1 LSPDNAFAVWGDS
14 RASNHEEEGKGTGVA
29 GAFSVYSAYRRLQ
42 SRCRRCVRCAFCSQS
57 DSLTLEVPSSE
68 TSAWRA
74 VVRHLRSW
82 PPAFPDALRSPVH
95 DVSSVLFPSPCRICG
110 NSLLRLSRTPICED
124 CWNRVAP
131 QTGLVC
137 ARCSEDLQV
146 SAFTHVG
153 GIESGPLDRLCQ
165 PCRLAPPPFE
175 RAVAYGGY
183 TGTLRRL
190 IHALKYDGILPVA
203 ERLGGLLAEAILKL
217 EGDSKLGELLVVAV
231 PLHAAKRKQRGF
243 NHADLLAKAAVRE
256 LHLRRPEWK
265 LTLAGGAIERRKAT
279 LSQAALSPH
288 QRRANLRGVF
298 FVPRPELVAGR
309 NILLVDDIYTTGAT
323 ARACSQVLRRAG
335 AASVRVATVARP
347 QRESTALLQF
357 EHKEISMEQD
367 VAFWGPRQ
375 AETAIA
381 GAVPPVATAAIW
393 KPATQQH
400 KGFGG

>member
-1 LSPDNAFAVWGDS
+1 
-14 RASNHEEEGKGTGVA
+14 
-29 GAFSVYSAYRRLQ
+29 
-42 SRCRRCVRCAFCSQS
+42 VRCAFCSQS

-82 PPAFPDALRSPVH
+82 PPAFPDALRSPLH
-95 DVSSVLFPSPCRICG
+95 DVSSVLFPSPCRVCS
-110 NSLLRLSRTPICED
+110 NPLLRLSRAPICDD
-124 CWNRVAP
+124 CWKRIAP
-131 QTGLVC
+131 QTGQVC
-137 ARCSEDLQV
+137 ARCSEDLRV

-153 GIESGPLDRLCQ
+153 GLESGPADRLCQ

-183 TGTLRRL
+183 TGTLRSL

-203 ERLGGLLAEAILKL
+203 DRLGGLLADAILKL
-217 EGDSKLGELLVVAV
+217 EDDSSATLRDVLVVAV

-243 NHADLLAKAAVRE
+243 NHAELLAKAAVRE
-256 LHLRRPEWK
+256 LRLCRPDWK
-265 LTLAGGAIERRKAT
+265 LTMAGGALERRKAT
-279 LSQAALSPH
+279 QSQAGLSPH

-309 NILLVDDIYTTGAT
+309 DVLLIDDIYTTGAT

-347 QRESTALLQF
+347 QRENAASPQF
-357 EHKEISMEQD
+357 EHEELPMEQD
-367 VAFWGPRQ
+367 VAFWGPPQ
-375 AETAIA
+375 KTT
-381 GAVPPVATAAIW
+381 VPLPATAANRSL
-393 KPATQQH
+393 ATQH
-400 KGFGG
+400 DRGFGG